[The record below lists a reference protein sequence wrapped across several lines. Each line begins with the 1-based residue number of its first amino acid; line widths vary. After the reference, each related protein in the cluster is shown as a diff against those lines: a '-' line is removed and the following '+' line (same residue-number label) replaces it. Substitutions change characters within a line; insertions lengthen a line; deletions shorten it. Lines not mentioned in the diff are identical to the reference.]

1 MNTSDSAPRLDA
13 NSRDALVQT
22 VQTLGLAQIQRH
34 VFICTD
40 PTIPKCCDRETSL
53 EAWEYLKQRLH
64 ELQLDVVPQSGNS
77 PLPPDVQLPSDQNR
91 SLETSVTDRYVFRTK
106 ANCLRVCQ
114 QGPILLVYPDGTWY
128 RNATPAVIERI
139 IQEHL
144 LGDRIVEEYA
154 FCTQPLPASG
164 VVRSCPIVADS
175 NNQDS

>member
-64 ELQLDVVPQSGNS
+64 ELQLDVVPQPGNS
-77 PLPPDVQLPSDQNR
+77 PPPPDVQLPSGQNQ